1 MEKCV
6 MTDGKRRK
14 GVVVAAAVLSGV
26 LALTACGGD
35 GGGGDSDSDAGK
47 KQEKGQAQVDRA
59 AAEEASDARIV
70 ITPKDGSDNT
80 SINAVGVSVE
90 GGKLTSVTMKAAAT
104 GQEVA
109 GTLAADGTSW
119 KPDGQLE
126 RSTRY
131 TISAKAEDP
140 EGRTVHGNS
149 TFTTVSPENSFIGY
163 FTPEDGS
170 TVGVGMPV
178 SINFDKGI
186 TNRKLVQSSIEVNST
201 SGQEIVGHW
210 FSDTRL
216 DFRPKDYWK
225 AGSKV
230 TVDLNLDGVEGAEG
244 ITGVQDKSFS
254 FTVGRSQVSTVDVK
268 SKTMEVVRDGK
279 TIRTVKISA
288 GAPETPTYNGQMVIS
303 EKFEETRMDGATV
316 GFTDD
321 DGKGEYDIPDVPHA
335 MRLSTSG
342 TFIHG
347 NYWGADSIFGSANTS
362 HGCVGLNDV
371 KGGDDPNQD
380 AAWFFDNSLLGD
392 LVIVKN
398 SPDKQIAPHNG
409 LNGWNMSW
417 EDWKAGS
424 AL

>member
-1 MEKCV
+1 MR
-6 MTDGKRRK
+6 DGKRRRS
-14 GVVVAAAVLSGV
+14 VVAAAALLSGV
-26 LALTACGGD
+26 LTLSACGGESGST
-35 GGGGDSDSDAGK
+35 GGGSDAGSAK
-47 KQEKGQAQVDRA
+47 KPEKEQAQVDKA
-59 AAEEASDARIV
+59 AAEKASDARIV
-70 ITPKDGSDNT
+70 ITPKDGADNA
-80 SINAVGVSVE
+80 SIHAAKVAVKD
-90 GGKLTSVTMKAAAT
+90 GKLTSVTMKAAAT
-104 GQEVA
+104 GQEVE
-109 GTLAADGTSW
+109 GTLAADGSGW
-119 KPDGQLE
+119 KPNGQLE
-126 RSTRY
+126 RATRY
-131 TISAKAEDP
+131 TISAEAEDS
-140 EGRTVHGNS
+140 EGRKALENV
-149 TFTTVSPENSFIGY
+149 TFTTVSPDNSFIGY

-178 SINFDKGI
+178 SLNFDKGI
-186 TNRKLVQSSIEVNST
+186 TDKKAVQAAIEVNTT
-201 SGQEIVGHW
+201 SGQEVVGHW

-244 ITGVQDKSFS
+244 VTGIQDKSFS

-268 SKTMEVVRDGK
+268 TKTMKVVRDGK
-279 TIRTVKISA
+279 TVKTFKISA

-303 EKFEETRMDGATV
+303 EKYKETRMNGATV

-347 NYWGADSIFGSANTS
+347 NYWGADSVFGNVNTS

-371 KGGDDPNQD
+371 QGADDPSQD
-380 AAWFFDNSLLGD
+380 GAWFFDNSLLGD
-392 LVIVKN
+392 VVIVKN
-398 SPDKQIAPHNG
+398 SPDKQITPDNG

>member
-1 MEKCV
+1 MR
-6 MTDGKRRK
+6 DGKRRRS
-14 GVVVAAAVLSGV
+14 VVAAAALLSGV
-26 LALTACGGD
+26 LTLSACGGESGST
-35 GGGGDSDSDAGK
+35 GGGSDAGPAK
-47 KQEKGQAQVDRA
+47 KPEKEQAQVDKA
-59 AAEEASDARIV
+59 AAEKASDARIV
-70 ITPKDGSDNT
+70 ITPKDGADNA
-80 SINAVGVSVE
+80 SIHAAKVAVKD
-90 GGKLTSVTMKAAAT
+90 GKLTSVTMKAAAT
-104 GQEVA
+104 GQEVE
-109 GTLAADGTSW
+109 GTLAADGSGW
-119 KPDGQLE
+119 KPNGQLE
-126 RSTRY
+126 RATRY
-131 TISAKAEDP
+131 TISAEAEDS
-140 EGRTVHGNS
+140 EGRKALENA
-149 TFTTVSPENSFIGY
+149 TFTTVSPDNSFIGY

-178 SINFDKGI
+178 SLNFDKGI
-186 TNRKLVQSSIEVNST
+186 TDKKAVQAAIEVNTT
-201 SGQEIVGHW
+201 SGQEVVGHW

-244 ITGVQDKSFS
+244 VTGIQDKSFS
-254 FTVGRSQVSTVDVK
+254 FTVGRSQISTVDVK
-268 SKTMEVVRDGK
+268 TKTMEVVRDGK
-279 TIRTVKISA
+279 TVKTFKISA

-303 EKFEETRMDGATV
+303 EKYKETRMNGATV

-347 NYWGADSIFGSANTS
+347 NYWGADSVFGNVNTS

-371 KGGDDPNQD
+371 QGADDPSQD
-380 AAWFFDNSLLGD
+380 GAWFFDNSLLGD
-392 LVIVKN
+392 VVIVKN
-398 SPDKQIAPHNG
+398 SPDKQITPDNG